1 MASEKKEIEFD
12 EELDTRGLFCP
23 EPIFEVRTFSES
35 LDIGQTFKVLADDPA
50 AEEDLTRWAKRAGTE
65 LLELVKD
72 EDDLIFYFKKN
83 K

>member
-1 MASEKKEIEFD
+1 MALEKKEIQFD

-23 EPIFEVRTFSES
+23 EPLFEVRTFSES

>member
-1 MASEKKEIEFD
+1 MVAEKKELQYD

-23 EPIFEVRTFSES
+23 EPLLEVRTFSES

-50 AEEDLTRWAKRAGTE
+50 AEEDLTRWAKRTGTE
-65 LLELVKD
+65 LLELVKV